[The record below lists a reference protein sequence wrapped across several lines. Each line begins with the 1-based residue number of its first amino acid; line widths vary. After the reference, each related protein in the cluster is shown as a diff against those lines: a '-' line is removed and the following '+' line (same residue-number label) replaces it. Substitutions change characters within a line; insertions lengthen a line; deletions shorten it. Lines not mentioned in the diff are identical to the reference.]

1 MTSEDAKKLQS
12 IPNKS
17 HWVYMNPGKWV
28 NANNG
33 LVVTVRENGNLY
45 VVAVFSLHNPAD
57 RTTDGNNEVTE
68 TVASFEEALRI
79 VRDFVG

>member
-1 MTSEDAKKLQS
+1 MDAPLGNELPS
-12 IPNKS
+12 LRVIF
-17 HWVYMNPGKWV
+17 VMNPSKWV

-79 VRDFVG
+79 VMDFVG